1 MRDTDP
7 YYQEEKG
14 SAAQDP
20 EYLES
25 ILGNEEE
32 EFWQDE
38 QEF

>member
-7 YYQEEKG
+7 YNQEEKG
-14 SAAQDP
+14 SAEQNTD
-20 EYLES
+20 YLES

-38 QEF
+38 QEI